1 MENNNVNEEKKD
13 DINKE
18 IDDTSSDKE
27 SVESTG
33 ENTEVSNEEISSE
46 KEGEVGFEDS
56 EPAFKIK
63 ALENKLKDQEESF
76 MRLNAE
82 YQNFRRRTQEEKSS
96 IALYA
101 NEKIMNDLI
110 LVVDNFER
118 ALDSI
123 EDKESQTYKGVEM
136 VSNQLMDSLKRAG
149 LETIEANVGDDF
161 DHNFHMAVMQE
172 ESSEYEP
179 GKILMVLQKGYK
191 IGKKVLR
198 ASMVKVSC

>member
-1 MENNNVNEEKKD
+1 MENNNLNEEKKD

-18 IDDTSSDKE
+18 IDDTNSDKE

-33 ENTEVSNEEISSE
+33 DNTEVSNEEISSE

>member
-1 MENNNVNEEKKD
+1 MENNNVNEEKKE

-18 IDDTSSDKE
+18 IDDANSDKE

-63 ALENKLKDQEESF
+63 ALENKIKDQEESF

-136 VSNQLMDSLKRAG
+136 VSNQLMDSLKKAG